1 MAESSFALLSLHC
14 LCLKYLLSNK
24 VTYLYLTLKQAFRLE
39 RKFLIILQFM
49 KRLVIWLL
57 IQDPCIIFLY
67 KMGEEDLHY
76 VDLLE
81 TITVEFKMQWISTF

>member
-1 MAESSFALLSLHC
+1 LKTKTDVILWFA
-14 LCLKYLLSNK
+14 
-24 VTYLYLTLKQAFRLE
+24 V
-39 RKFLIILQFM
+39 FL
-49 KRLVIWLL
+49 IWLL
-57 IQDPCIIFLY
+57 LQDPCIIFLY